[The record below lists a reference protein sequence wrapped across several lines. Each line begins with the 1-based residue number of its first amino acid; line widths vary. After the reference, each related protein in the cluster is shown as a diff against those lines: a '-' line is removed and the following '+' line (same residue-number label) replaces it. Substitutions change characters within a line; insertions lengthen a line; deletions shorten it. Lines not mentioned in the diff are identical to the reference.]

1 MLDAS
6 EHGEINAMAISK
18 EGEHFVTGGEDKRLK
33 VWSYDEGMCYFGGVG
48 HSGSISKVRLL
59 NKNLT
64 IITDRD
70 FPRPKIHCECWNR
83 GRHLHLALTRGSFSR
98 QALKMMKEILRSD
111 KSCSHLLA
119 SPIP

>member
-48 HSGSISKVRLL
+48 HSGSISKVR
-59 NKNLT
+59 K
-64 IITDRD
+64 
-70 FPRPKIHCECWNR
+70 
-83 GRHLHLALTRGSFSR
+83 
-98 QALKMMKEILRSD
+98 
-111 KSCSHLLA
+111 
-119 SPIP
+119 